1 MIREHLSQ
9 YLNYWIVGIVSLIAL
24 CFLPMLGSAAG
35 LALVLPTTVAGW
47 IVYIGTKLVVA
58 AINVVIFHCFF
69 QQSKINVRDNPR
81 VIEALKI
88 LDKYETKERNYISP
102 TAYTRKAYI
111 SKGTLT
117 FFTSIIGAFSLTH
130 ALLVFETVVFLT
142 YLFTIIGGV
151 IGGILNMKSAENYW
165 INDQYFYA
173 KHIEE
178 IQQKEETTSNVSTQ

>member
-24 CFLPMLGSAAG
+24 CFLPMLGSVAG

-47 IVYIGTKLVVA
+47 LVYIGTKLVVA
-58 AINVVIFHCFF
+58 GINVVIFHCFF
-69 QQSKINVRDNPR
+69 QQSKINVKDNPR

-88 LDKYETKERNYISP
+88 LDKYETKERSYISP
-102 TAYTRKAYI
+102 SAYTRKAYI

-117 FFTSIIGAFSLTH
+117 FITSIIGAFSLTH
-130 ALLVFETVVFLT
+130 ALLVFDIVVFLT
-142 YLFTIIGGV
+142 YLFTLIGGV

-178 IQQKEETTSNVSTQ
+178 IQQKEETEPNVSTQ